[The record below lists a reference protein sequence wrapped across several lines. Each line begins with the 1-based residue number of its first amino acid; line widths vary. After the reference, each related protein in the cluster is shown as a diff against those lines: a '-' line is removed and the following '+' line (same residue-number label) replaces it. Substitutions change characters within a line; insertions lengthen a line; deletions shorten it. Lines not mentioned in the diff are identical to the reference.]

1 MDAFAAF
8 DPWSPEFVA
17 DPYPAYAELRAAG
30 PAHWYGPTR
39 QWLIPRHEDVSALL
53 RDRRLGRTYTHRF
66 THEEFGREAPDPR
79 HEPFHTL
86 NDHGLLDLEGAD
98 HTRIRRLVS
107 KAFTPRTVERLAP
120 TVRGLA
126 DGLVGELVAA
136 GGGDLQAAVA
146 EPLPVAVIAAMLGVP
161 EEDEERAML
170 RPWSAAICGMFE
182 LNPSEETA
190 RAAVRASIEFS
201 GYLRELIARRRAEPG
216 DDLVSALIGVEELT
230 EQEMV
235 STCVLLLN
243 AGHEATVNTTVGG
256 VWTLLR
262 HGAWEAL
269 PAPGLSTAVD
279 ELLRYDTPLHLFE
292 RWVLDDIE
300 VGGTVIPRGSE
311 VALLLGSANR
321 DPARFGRTADALD
334 LTRADNPHVTFGAGV
349 HYCLGA
355 PLARLELAAVFD
367 ALLRRAPGLRL
378 AADPVRRPGY
388 VIRGFESLLVEV

>member
-1 MDAFAAF
+1 
-8 DPWSPEFVA
+8 
-17 DPYPAYAELRAAG
+17 
-30 PAHWYGPTR
+30 
-39 QWLIPRHEDVSALL
+39 
-53 RDRRLGRTYTHRF
+53 
-66 THEEFGREAPDPR
+66 
-79 HEPFHTL
+79 
-86 NDHGLLDLEGAD
+86 
-98 HTRIRRLVS
+98 
-107 KAFTPRTVERLAP
+107 
-120 TVRGLA
+120 
-126 DGLVGELVAA
+126 
-136 GGGDLQAAVA
+136 
-146 EPLPVAVIAAMLGVP
+146 
-161 EEDEERAML
+161 ML

-216 DDLVSALIGVEELT
+216 EDLVSALIGVEELT

-321 DPARFGRTADALD
+321 DPARFGRTADVLD
-334 LTRADNPHVTFGAGV
+334 LTRADNPHVTFGAGI